1 MTVEEREMGALD
13 LLLVIAENIRLLVL
27 GPVLI
32 GVLAWGLAHFLPST
46 YSSQAILVLPPP
58 PAVPSMILTQP
69 MQTPAQAASL
79 MVSPL
84 VLDPVIELLHLSE
97 GDSIKVARDSLAQ
110 QVKPVVGKE
119 GLLTLDVRADSPVL
133 AQAICAA
140 VVDVWLKTTVP
151 GQQDRAYLEQRLTFA
166 KTALDSVTAL
176 IDRLGTD
183 GEARL
188 GKPLTRGEAGNSLVG
203 LAELQERYLNNV
215 LTIPN
220 DMQGYPRDVVKQA
233 PTASVETSRP
243 TKLVFAIMSA
253 ATVGVLL
260 LLWLLLRHA
269 WARSAR
275 DAALAE
281 KQSRIVLAMRFWRR

>member
-32 GVLAWGLAHFLPST
+32 GVLAWGLAHFLPPT
-46 YSSQAILVLPPP
+46 YSSQAILVLPL
-58 PAVPSMILTQP
+58 PSMVLTQP

-84 VLDPVIELLHLSE
+84 VLDPVIELLHLSQ
-97 GDSIKVARDSLAQ
+97 GVSIQVARDALAQ
-110 QVKPVVGKE
+110 QVKPDAGKE
-119 GLLTLDVRADSPVL
+119 GLLRLEVRAGTPVL

-151 GQQDRAYLEQRLTFA
+151 GPQDRAYLEQRLTFA

-176 IDRLGTD
+176 INRLGTD

-215 LTIPN
+215 LLIPN
-220 DMQGYPRDVVKQA
+220 EMQGYPRDVVRQA
-233 PTASVETSRP
+233 PTAAVEATRP
-243 TKLVFAIMSA
+243 TKIVVAIMSA
-253 ATVGVLL
+253 ATTAAVLL
-260 LLWLLLRHA
+260 LWVLLGQA
-269 WARSAR
+269 WKRSAR